1 MFAISA
7 RVLVQTHK
15 LIKKDTMRKRMHL
28 VAALAVVV
36 QGAGRFVSS
45 NAQDECTFIH
55 VCVQYQ
61 ATHTSSLQCYGFGFV
76 HCCVPLLFPS
86 FLFH

>member
-15 LIKKDTMRKRMHL
+15 LIKKDTMRKRVHL

-36 QGAGRFVSS
+36 QGAGWFVSS

-61 ATHTSSLQCYGFGFV
+61 PTHTSSLQCYGFV
-76 HCCVPLLFPS
+76 HCCCSSFISFFSFP
-86 FLFH
+86 